1 VAIIGLVGVA
11 TLYHLA
17 VPVRT
22 KFWRDLPGAAAA
34 LLLWVGTSIGLR
46 LYLGAFFSTQ
56 SVYGQLGAVVAILLF
71 LYFTAI
77 SILLGAELNAE
88 IDKLWPTPVTAAARR
103 REHRKVVELLERRQ
117 QEIEWRRS
125 EGRD

>member
-1 VAIIGLVGVA
+1 
-11 TLYHLA
+11 
-17 VPVRT
+17 
-22 KFWRDLPGAAAA
+22 
-34 LLLWVGTSIGLR
+34 
-46 LYLGAFFSTQ
+46 
-56 SVYGQLGAVVAILLF
+56 VYGQLGAVVAILLF